1 MKARTVVGTP
11 MHGRSLLPVLLALC
25 ALSLPAM
32 AALGGDLNSVQD
44 DAAHMKATVKI
55 QQRDAYAV
63 HTVAAKN
70 NTTIVREYVS
80 PDGHVFGVAWAGP
93 YMPDLS
99 KILGT
104 YLQQYTTALQEDHAK
119 NPGRHPVS
127 VNQPGL
133 VVESSGRV
141 RGYYGRAYI
150 PDMLPQGVQPQEVQ

>member
-1 MKARTVVGTP
+1 MKATTVVG
-11 MHGRSLLPVLLALC
+11 RLLRLAM
-25 ALSLPAM
+25 ALSAVSLPAM

-44 DAAHMKATVKI
+44 DAAHMKATVKVE
-55 QQRDAYAV
+55 QKEAYTV
-63 HTVAAKN
+63 HTIATKN

-99 KILGT
+99 KILGS
-104 YLQQYTTALQEDHAK
+104 YLQQYTTALEEDHAK

-141 RGYYGRAYI
+141 RGYYGRAYV
-150 PDMLPQGVQPQEVQ
+150 PDMLPQSVQPQEVK